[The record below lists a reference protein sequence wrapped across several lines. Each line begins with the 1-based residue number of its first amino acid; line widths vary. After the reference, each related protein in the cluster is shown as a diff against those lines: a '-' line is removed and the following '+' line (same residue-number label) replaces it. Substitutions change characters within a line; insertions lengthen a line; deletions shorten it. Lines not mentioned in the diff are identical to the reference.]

1 MKCYYCEYPIE
12 KHDVKGT
19 ELCINVI
26 GLNILGIPDIPFGYC
41 YNCIKLF
48 KKHSKSEKIECLTQI
63 CKISQKETGLE
74 LDDSDLTRHP
84 KDIVEACIIDNKLE
98 K

>member
-1 MKCYYCEYPIE
+1 MLTLIFGVSYLDKLHY
-12 KHDVKGT
+12 
-19 ELCINVI
+19 L
-26 GLNILGIPDIPFGYC
+26 LDIRDNYTIVTLYRLSRIF
-41 YNCIKLF
+41 F
-48 KKHSKSEKIECLTQI
+48 KKI